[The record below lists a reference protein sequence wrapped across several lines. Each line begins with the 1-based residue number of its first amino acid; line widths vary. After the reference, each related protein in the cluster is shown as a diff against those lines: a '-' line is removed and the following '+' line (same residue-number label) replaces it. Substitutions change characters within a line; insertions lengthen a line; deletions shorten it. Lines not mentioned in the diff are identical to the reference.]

1 MRHLISSCFLITLLS
16 LPFGTS
22 VWADDVTSTG
32 VPDVTEIPGA
42 IGGDSGT
49 TTTDPNAV
57 PNPNTV
63 PTPVAPTIDNGAPA
77 SPNQYNQMMEKC
89 KVTDSDGNGLIKPYM
104 ADSGINLAGDAN
116 AWIWVPYGQCAK
128 INAGD
133 FTDISPDILAKID
146 TSNIRSAKTLGN

>member
-1 MRHLISSCFLITLLS
+1 MRHLISSCFVITLLS

-22 VWADDVTSTG
+22 VGADDVTSTG

-42 IGGDSGT
+42 IGGASGT

-57 PNPNTV
+57 P
-63 PTPVAPTIDNGAPA
+63 TPVAPTIDNGGPA

-116 AWIWVPYGQCAK
+116 AWIWVPYGQCTK

-133 FTDISPDILAKID
+133 FSGVSPDILAKID
-146 TSNIRSAKTLGN
+146 TSNITQAKTLD